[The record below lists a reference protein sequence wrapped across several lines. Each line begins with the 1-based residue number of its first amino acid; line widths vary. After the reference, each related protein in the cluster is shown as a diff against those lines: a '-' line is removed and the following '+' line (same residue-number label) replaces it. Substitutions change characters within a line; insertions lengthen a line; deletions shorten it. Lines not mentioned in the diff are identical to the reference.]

1 MAEKARIAIV
11 TDSTSDLTPETQER
25 YGITVVP
32 LNVHFG
38 QESFKDQVD
47 LTTDEFMTRLASAS
61 KLPTTSQPSV
71 GVFEET
77 FRLLATDYD
86 EIVCIL
92 ISSRLSGTVQ
102 SATLAAEALAGIV
115 HVEVVD
121 SRNASYGLGLQAIHA
136 VELATHAHSAAEV
149 AAQLVSELNA
159 YHLVFFVETLD
170 HLRRGGRIGKAA
182 QIVGTLLQLK
192 PLLRIDGGQV
202 VPFERTRTRSKAI
215 DALVAFANDVASVD
229 RIAVIYNTTPDDAA
243 ALSSHLEPLAHGT
256 EVPIVK
262 FGPVIATHLGPGVVG
277 LAIRE
282 NVNG

>member
-1 MAEKARIAIV
+1 MEERPRIAIV
-11 TDSTSDLTPETQER
+11 TDSTSDLTRETQER

-38 QESFKDQVD
+38 QQSFKDQVD
-47 LTTDEFMTRLASAS
+47 LTTDEFMTRLATATT
-61 KLPTTSQPSV
+61 LPTTSQPSV
-71 GVFEET
+71 GVFEST
-77 FRLLATDYD
+77 FRSLAEDHD
-86 EIVCIL
+86 EIVCVL

-102 SATLAAEALAGIV
+102 SATLAAEAVAGLI

-121 SRNASYGLGLQAIHA
+121 SQNCSYGLGFQAIHA
-136 VELATHAHSAAEV
+136 VELAQTAHSAAEI
-149 AAQLVSELNA
+149 AAQLVSEINA

-182 QIVGTLLQLK
+182 QLLGTLLQLK

-202 VPFERTRTRSKAI
+202 VPFERTRTRSRAMA
-215 DALVAFANDVASVD
+215 ALVSFAKDISNID
-229 RIAVIYNTTPDDAA
+229 RVAVIYNTTPDDARW
-243 ALSSHLEPLAHGT
+243 LSGQISPLVGDR
-256 EVPIVK
+256 EIPIVQ
-262 FGPVIATHLGPGVVG
+262 FGPVIATHIGPGVVG